1 MTITLK
7 EIGELIQENDKKIL
21 EGQKTGNESL
31 GRIDNN
37 LKAFLQDMKNR
48 RGDELE
54 AERERNKLLKGFG
67 SAKEKPDTLA
77 GGLAETSKKE
87 AKNVLDSLKEFA
99 LIAAAFAALRG
110 LVAGGL
116 AVALTALSES
126 AKALKNVFD
135 DRVKTQRGIQRAE
148 AEELRRKSK
157 DQRLAERAEAERLKR
172 QEERLRSESA
182 EAHKRQK
189 LAEKEAKAMN
199 RQGRVQEAQDKIR
212 VAEAAEKEKI
222 AKANAATSA
231 EVKRFEAKQRE
242 ADLKKIEMEAKA
254 TKNLQDK
261 KVQAKALAEMRGV
274 AAYTINE
281 SETKSAAPTEPT
293 VKKPKTKISEISADV
308 LKELEAK
315 GYSVVNNKTG
325 AQLKDASG
333 KFVSVEDALKNIPAK
348 KPGGISAGDMG
359 RVGAD
364 TGLRGLNL
372 LDPIGQAEEAARV
385 TASIASR
392 SSTTTG
398 ANVARVAGTTARVL
412 GSGPLLA
419 AQLALMPSDL
429 ADGTR
434 TGFGAKTYNDMIL
447 MMREGGPSKIE
458 DIKLLHNNLK
468 QLEPRVIDELGL
480 KDVANMT
487 GKQLEEA
494 AVVLHD
500 QFKADNIT
508 RTKSYAGA
516 RAAGYAG
523 RGRFASSGADLQ
535 SGVIPYT
542 PPPKSSE
549 MKQLEEE
556 VANMKAAEAASN
568 NVVFGSTYNGGST
581 TVQNNQIGAGDG
593 LSSMDVQFIE
603 ALP

>member
-37 LKAFLQDMKNR
+37 LKAFLQDIKNR

-54 AERERNKLLKGFG
+54 AERERNKLLKGF
-67 SAKEKPDTLA
+67 AKEKPDTLA
-77 GGLAETSKKE
+77 SGLAETSKKE
-87 AKNVLDSLKEFA
+87 AKNVLDSLKDFA

-116 AVALTALSES
+116 AVALTGLSES

-157 DQRLAERAEAERLKR
+157 DQRLVERAEAERLKR

-182 EAHKRQK
+182 EANKRQK

-222 AKANAATSA
+222 AKANAATNA

-281 SETKSAAPTEPT
+281 SETKSAAPIEST

-315 GYSVVNNKTG
+315 GYTVVNNKTG

-333 KFVSVEDALKNIPAK
+333 KFVSVEDALKNIPTK
-348 KPGGISAGDMG
+348 KPAGISAGDMG

-385 TASIASR
+385 TASIASK
-392 SSTTTG
+392 SSTATG
-398 ANVARVAGTTARVL
+398 ASVARAAGTTARVL

-535 SGVIPYT
+535 SGVTPYT

-556 VANMKAAEAASN
+556 VANMKAAGAASN
-568 NVVFGSTYNGGST
+568 NVVFGSTYNAGST

-593 LSSMDVQFIE
+593 LSSMDVQYIE

>member
-87 AKNVLDSLKEFA
+87 AKNVLDSLKDFA

-116 AVALTALSES
+116 AVALTALSAS

-157 DQRLAERAEAERLKR
+157 DQRLVERAEAERLKR

-222 AKANAATSA
+222 AKANAATNA

-333 KFVSVEDALKNIPAK
+333 KFVSVEDALKNIPT
-348 KPGGISAGDMG
+348 KPAGISAGDMG

-398 ANVARVAGTTARVL
+398 ANIARVAGTTARVL

-468 QLEPRVIDELGL
+468 QLEPWVIDELGL

-581 TVQNNQIGAGDG
+581 NIQNNQIGAGDG

-603 ALP
+603 AMP

>member
-7 EIGELIQENDKKIL
+7 EIGELIRENDEKIL
-21 EGQKTGNESL
+21 QGQKTGNESL

-67 SAKEKPDTLA
+67 SAKEKPDTFA

-87 AKNVLDSLKEFA
+87 AKNVLDALKDFA
-99 LIAAAFAALRG
+99 LVAAAFAALRG

-182 EAHKRQK
+182 EAHKRQR
-189 LAEKEAKAMN
+189 LAEKEAKAME
-199 RQGRVQEAQDKIR
+199 RQGRIQEAQDKIR

-222 AKANAATSA
+222 AKADAATKA
-231 EVKRFEAKQRE
+231 EIKRFEAKQRE
-242 ADLKKIEMEAKA
+242 ADLKKVEAEAKA
-254 TKNLQDK
+254 TKALQNK
-261 KVQAKALAEMRGV
+261 KVQAKALDEMRGP
-274 AAYTINE
+274 AAYAIKE
-281 SETKSAAPTEPT
+281 SETKSGPPKTTA
-293 VKKPKTKISEISADV
+293 VSPKTKISEISADV

-315 GYSVVNNKTG
+315 GYSVVDNKTG
-325 AQLKDASG
+325 AQLRDASG

-348 KPGGISAGDMG
+348 KPTGISVGDMG
-359 RVGAD
+359 RAGAD
-364 TGLRGLNL
+364 AGLRGLNL

-385 TASIASR
+385 TASVASR
-392 SSTTTG
+392 SSTATG
-398 ANVARVAGTTARVL
+398 ASVARVAGVTARVL

-419 AQLALMPSDL
+419 AQLAFLPSDL

-434 TGFGAKTYNDMIL
+434 TGFAAKTYNDMIL
-447 MMREGGPSKIE
+447 MMREGGPNKME

-468 QLEPRVIDELGL
+468 QIEPRVIDELGL
-480 KDVANMT
+480 KEVVNMT

-508 RTKSYAGA
+508 QRSYATS

-523 RGRFASSGADLQ
+523 RGRFATSGAGLQ
-535 SGVIPYT
+535 GEITPYT
-542 PPPKSSE
+542 PPPKSAE

-556 VANMKAAEAASN
+556 VANMKAAAAASS
-568 NVVFGSTYNGGST
+568 NVVVGPTVHQGST
-581 TVQNNQIGAGDG
+581 TIQNNQISSGDG
-593 LSSMDVQFIE
+593 LSSIDGQYIE